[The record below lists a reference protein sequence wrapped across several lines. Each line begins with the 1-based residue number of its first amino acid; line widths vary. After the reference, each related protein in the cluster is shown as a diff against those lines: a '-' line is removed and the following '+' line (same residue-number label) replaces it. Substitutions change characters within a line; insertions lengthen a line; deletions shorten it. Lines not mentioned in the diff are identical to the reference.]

1 MGLALAVN
9 AGPIHAK
16 SAKSAPLPPVEAGW
30 ERRTHAAD
38 LLGVYDR
45 KLGDAWVEDFRP
57 LEPDKALAAC
67 RAFAADK
74 RSSFGC
80 ELFLYPS
87 GRNLPQAAEAIAIYE
102 REFAG
107 VSNPAVRLTIALRRD
122 LGVNWEVQQLA
133 TPQVL
138 NHIAAFDSD
147 DRLFTL
153 GERIAFRRADKPGVI
168 RWLYDH
174 GARICDNAGLDSAKR
189 FNCISFYA
197 QADAAL
203 IGFSGPY
210 QQTLDL
216 LEQHSFRPHWP
227 SEIEWAGSMLAGASC
242 CGPSELRYLAL
253 FSAADRRKVEVI
265 ATRKRAEA
273 QASVA
278 AWQQQERTRQLGPS
292 SVARHSP
299 AENRLAIGQLASR
312 GNAVCRVIF
321 AHGTNF
327 AFRAVVEGNSATRLQ
342 LRAASIRNAESQIN
356 DYPYADTM
364 INPGTV
370 FWDDAANWAP
380 DC

>member
-1 MGLALAVN
+1 
-9 AGPIHAK
+9 
-16 SAKSAPLPPVEAGW
+16 
-30 ERRTHAAD
+30 
-38 LLGVYDR
+38 
-45 KLGDAWVEDFRP
+45 
-57 LEPDKALAAC
+57 
-67 RAFAADK
+67 
-74 RSSFGC
+74 
-80 ELFLYPS
+80 
-87 GRNLPQAAEAIAIYE
+87 
-102 REFAG
+102 
-107 VSNPAVRLTIALRRD
+107 
-122 LGVNWEVQQLA
+122 
-133 TPQVL
+133 
-138 NHIAAFDSD
+138 
-147 DRLFTL
+147 
-153 GERIAFRRADKPGVI
+153 
-168 RWLYDH
+168 
-174 GARICDNAGLDSAKR
+174 
-189 FNCISFYA
+189 
-197 QADAAL
+197 
-203 IGFSGPY
+203 
-210 QQTLDL
+210 
-216 LEQHSFRPHWP
+216 
-227 SEIEWAGSMLAGASC
+227 
-242 CGPSELRYLAL
+242 
-253 FSAADRRKVEVI
+253 VEVI